1 MANKF
6 KDVIEHVETTNSHTQ
21 RTVDIKVTKKEVIR
35 TTKKPKWEDRFDVK
49 KIHALGMTK
58 GKRRELDRVHLE
70 LKGGKEIEWELKKGK
85 PLYNCINT
93 FWIRSDF

>member
-6 KDVIEHVETTNSHTQ
+6 KNVVENVETKSSHTQ

-35 TTKKPKWEDRFDVK
+35 TTKKPKWEERIDHK
-49 KIHALGMTK
+49 KIHSVGMTK
-58 GKRRELDRVHLE
+58 GKRRELDRVHIE

-85 PLYNCINT
+85 PLEDCLMTLLYIEL
-93 FWIRSDF
+93 